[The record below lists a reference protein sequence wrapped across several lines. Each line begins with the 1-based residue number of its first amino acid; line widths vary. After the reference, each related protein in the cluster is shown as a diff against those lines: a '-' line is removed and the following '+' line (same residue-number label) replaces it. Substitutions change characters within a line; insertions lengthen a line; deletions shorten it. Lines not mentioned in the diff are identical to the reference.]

1 MRKNVAVNFSMF
13 QFTNGA
19 LYGFASVC
27 FKNLQRSVYINIK
40 QSYNVLEKVFLCIGS
55 LLGFFLG
62 TDHFPYQIPCRAQI
76 RLKDLWMSVSTW
88 RWIKRTEAQRSLSIR
103 FCQLRSLSLALSRRK
118 WKPHPQVCLLT
129 RCAPAATTTTTTGGG
144 RFTLSV
150 WWNTHT
156 QPKESLRCNKST
168 NFRDWEQLI

>member
-1 MRKNVAVNFSMF
+1 MVLP
-13 QFTNGA
+13 QFVLKFTA
-19 LYGFASVC
+19 IC
-27 FKNLQRSVYINIK
+27 VYINIK

-55 LLGFFLG
+55 LLGFFFFL
-62 TDHFPYQIPCRAQI
+62 AQI
-76 RLKDLWMSVSTW
+76 TFHTRFLVEPKYGWKICGCLSPPGDELRGQRRREAWASGSVSF
-88 RWIKRTEAQRSLSIR
+88 A
-103 FCQLRSLSLALSRRK
+103 LSLALSRRK

-129 RCAPAATTTTTTGGG
+129 RCAPAATTTTTGGG